1 MLDSLPLVICM
12 APYVI
17 FWPGTFL
24 PLSAGAAPKAVDGDV
39 EVGSP
44 VNNKLEMQPTPTYR

>member
-24 PLSAGAAPKAVDGDV
+24 PLLAGAAPKAVDGDV